1 MEQRTN
7 LAVENF
13 KKGYNCCQAVVCAYC
28 DALGIKE
35 EDAFRMA
42 EGFGGG
48 MGGLGETCGA
58 VTGMY
63 MVLSLLNSKGNLD
76 NPRETKMQTYQSIQ
90 TLSKE
95 FEAKN
100 KSTICRE
107 LKGQTGGPVLRNC
120 IGCVEDAAALLDAYL
135 SDLRSEE
142 NK

>member
-1 MEQRTN
+1 MEQRKN
-7 LAVENF
+7 LAIENF
-13 KKGYNCCQAVVCAYC
+13 KKGYNCSQAVVCAYC
-28 DALGIKE
+28 DALGIRE

-48 MGGLGETCGA
+48 MGRLGETCGA

-63 MVLSLLNSKGNLD
+63 MILSLINSKGDLD

-90 TLSKE
+90 ALAKE

-107 LKGQTGGPVLRNC
+107 LKGETGGPVLRSC

-135 SDLRSEE
+135 SDMPSKE

>member
-7 LAVENF
+7 MAIENF
-13 KKGYNCCQAVVCAYC
+13 KKGYNCAQAVVCAYC
-28 DALGIKE
+28 DAFGMKE
-35 EDAFRMA
+35 EDAFRIA

-63 MVLSLLNSKGNLD
+63 MVLSLINSKGDLT
-76 NPRETKMQTYQSIQ
+76 NPRETKKDTYKIIQ

-100 KSTICRE
+100 QSTICRE
-107 LKGQTGGPVLRNC
+107 LKGQNGAPLRSC

-135 SDLRSEE
+135 SDLPHLE